1 MASNFSDIHFSFGY
15 MATQLPTAAPTSFS
29 CHMDVSRATQVANKQ
44 DLVLFHVVI
53 QKQLVTS
60 NCNCCCTTIW
70 KMHCCGLRK
79 TGSGSEEQKLVMK
92 SS

>member
-1 MASNFSDIHFSFGY
+1 

-60 NCNCCCTTIW
+60 NCDCCCTMIW

-79 TGSGSEEQKLVMK
+79 TGSASEEQKLVMK